1 MQGGLVAETV
11 EVAIEPDVEGSRNG
25 GRASIHVR
33 GARVALRVPGSV
45 SGSESASGSAES
57 TVSRVELLWL
67 TPAETD
73 VLQGGGAIDATR
85 GLGAALAP
93 LLIRLGARDAPSD
106 GGGQEECCR
115 LAIMARG
122 LLSAIAAERAVS
134 EDYDVTAR
142 QRLAVLAMQL
152 IHSRLEDPGLS
163 SASIAQQL
171 SVPLRTLQ
179 DAFRSSPASVAES
192 IRVLRLERAW
202 LDLHSSPGECP
213 LDVSALGAKWG
224 FRGRDHFARAFERRY
239 GVRPELARDLPQSA
253 VRA

>member
-1 MQGGLVAETV
+1 MTQGGLAPETI
-11 EVAIEPDVEGSRNG
+11 EVAIESDVEGSRDD

-33 GARVALRVPGSV
+33 GTRVELRLPASAPEPAPTSAGSTVARVQ
-45 SGSESASGSAES
+45 
-57 TVSRVELLWL
+57 LLWL
-67 TPAETD
+67 TTAETE
-73 VLQGGGAIDATR
+73 VLELGGAIDATQ
-85 GLGAALAP
+85 GLGAVLAP
-93 LLIRLGARDAPSD
+93 LLMRLGGARDASSD
-106 GGGQEECCR
+106 GGQEERRR

-192 IRVLRLERAW
+192 IRLLRLERAW
-202 LDLHSSPGECP
+202 LDLHTSPGECP
-213 LDVSALGAKWG
+213 LDVSALGSKWG
-224 FRGRDHFARAFERRY
+224 FRGRDHFARAFERHY
-239 GVRPELARDLPQSA
+239 GVRPELARDASTP
-253 VRA
+253 